1 MKTNSSAFHIAA
13 ISMLAQSDKV
23 SSLSIATGTLED
35 IQEAVK
41 LFGGNVYVTPS
52 ESEYHSIYYR
62 CSVGNSSLWIHIHHT
77 TKLAC
82 VLQREYFQSNESI
95 FEKGTDLTIVDNQYF
110 VISNIIK

>member
-1 MKTNSSAFHIAA
+1 MKTNSSSFHIAA